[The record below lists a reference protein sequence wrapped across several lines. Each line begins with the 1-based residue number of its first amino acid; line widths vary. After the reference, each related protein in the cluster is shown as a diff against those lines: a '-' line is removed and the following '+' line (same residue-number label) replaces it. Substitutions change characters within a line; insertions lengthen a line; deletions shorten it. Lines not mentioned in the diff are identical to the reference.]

1 MLALSVREAME
12 QAIASLQAGH
22 VTAGM
27 DISMHGQRSTDGIRP
42 MDTVHMSMSKG
53 NKNPT

>member
-12 QAIASLQAGH
+12 QAVASLQAGH

-42 MDTVHMSMSKG
+42 MDLYTRACEA
-53 NKNPT
+53 

>member
-12 QAIASLQAGH
+12 QAVVCLQSGH

-27 DISMHGQRSTDGIRP
+27 DIGMHGGHSTDG
-42 MDTVHMSMSKG
+42 MSRLLIHTLHSES
-53 NKNPT
+53 NLQLY